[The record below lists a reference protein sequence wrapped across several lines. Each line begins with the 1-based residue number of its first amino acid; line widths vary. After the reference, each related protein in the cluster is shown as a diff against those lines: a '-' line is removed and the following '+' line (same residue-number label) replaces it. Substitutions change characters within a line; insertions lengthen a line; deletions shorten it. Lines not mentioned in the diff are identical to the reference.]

1 MLCLHTLV
9 DVVKPIVIDDLHCL
23 SLSVTK
29 LFISLWFP
37 RLTGHL
43 ISVLVGRLVAL
54 NIIMVSHT
62 CDCTSIAGSIR
73 QTHYWH
79 YS

>member
-9 DVVKPIVIDDLHCL
+9 DVVKAIVIDDLHCL
-23 SLSVTK
+23 FLSVTK
-29 LFISLWFP
+29 LFITYGFQ

-54 NIIMVSHT
+54 NNNGIP
-62 CDCTSIAGSIR
+62 
-73 QTHYWH
+73 YL
-79 YS
+79 